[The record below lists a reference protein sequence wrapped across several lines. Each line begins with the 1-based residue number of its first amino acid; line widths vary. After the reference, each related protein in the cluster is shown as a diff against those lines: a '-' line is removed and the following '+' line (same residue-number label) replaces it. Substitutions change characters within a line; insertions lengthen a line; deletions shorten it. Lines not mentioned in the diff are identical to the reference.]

1 MKLSLK
7 GSGLFI
13 LFAFSVDAFLPFPH
27 FTNPVILPNIVIS
40 NLEGIVTA
48 KAITSSLLTNLRLE
62 LTLDKFLL
70 QLTQFNYHSTDYFY
84 ISVFITY
91 LYGQYKFFKGSESCQ
106 IDTKLGKFDKYQKVS
121 RITKEIIFI
130 IFVIFTKDVQNA
142 I

>member
-1 MKLSLK
+1 MKFFLK
-7 GSGLFI
+7 RVVLFV
-13 LFAFSVDAFLPFPH
+13 LFVFSADAFLPFPH
-27 FTNPVILPNIVIS
+27 FTNPMILPNVVIS

-48 KAITSSLLTNLRLE
+48 KAISHSLLTNLRLE

-70 QLTQFNYHSTDYFY
+70 QLTQFDYHSTDYFY
-84 ISVFITY
+84 ISVFVTY

-106 IDTKLGKFDKYQKVS
+106 IDTKLGKLYKYQKVS
-121 RITKEIIFI
+121 RITREIIFI